1 MFIIILLFESCNHA
15 GLSVQKGTGLLQNI
29 ISVTFVPRFII
40 ISKLTF
46 PLKLRQ
52 IGVDDLLNE
61 CHMTPGYCHA
71 FHFTRVDKPRLLE
84 ASRFSAAYLELARE
98 KNCEE
103 DDNGNDNDNDKGH
116 VASAATSNSRSN
128 SNARASTKVKQLE
141 SLNWFGEVNICNLG
155 TLINNSLYI

>member
-1 MFIIILLFESCNHA
+1 MNNT

-84 ASRFSAAYLELARE
+84 ASRFSAAYLELSRE
-98 KNCEE
+98 RENDRDE
-103 DDNGNDNDNDKGH
+103 DDNYNDKDH
-116 VASAATSNSRSN
+116 VVASAATSNRRSSS
-128 SNARASTKVKQLE
+128 SNARASMKVKQLE

-155 TLINNSLYI
+155 TQVNNSIIYIYIYIYINI